1 MIQLYVS
8 GQLVDITESV
18 GLFLNKKFE
27 EIENPT
33 LYFSDYSKTITLPF
47 TSNNKI
53 IFDNYSRQDSVVT
66 ERTLDPRK
74 KIPFQLLYNSQ
85 LVMEGYMKINN
96 ANTVYSDKKFS
107 CELFSQ
113 FGLVMN
119 EIGELTFNKY
129 ECQSYGGEK
138 DDKYLIQNPWSNDL
152 KVDRNLVKESFEQTE
167 HLLYGEDI
175 LDYIKFI
182 PTYQGKYPDFESDK
196 IEGLSNNV
204 SNLSRE
210 RDEHYIREFRSYYQQ
225 PSIFVN
231 KLWQLTKKKVE
242 EITDYQFILDTSW
255 FNSHNPYYTNLL
267 YTCPSL
273 FEEDDNF
280 REIVDNF
287 DPNSLNYHVNIKNQS
302 NLSSHHYKKLF
313 FSPNGELYNEGTFNQ
328 TRVGQT
334 TFTWNGRLQ
343 LLCPSQRN
351 IYAKIREDNPLYIRF
366 YAVNAETN
374 QPINQAM
381 HTFMLFSCEYNSNI
395 SSSTFDDAYDVGIV
409 DLNTVSSRHKPE
421 GYRNTEGWW
430 FSKDVGF
437 TLNITENVPY
447 YIVCDSYFCNNGCGI
462 ETSTQSYTPHWDW
475 LWADKFYEG
484 TGYYVFANMTG
495 CSVKTSDYKRS
506 HTKIDIYRIF
516 PKDTTLLKVLLNYS
530 KTFGL
535 CWDVDQDNKKITVM
549 SRNKFFSGY
558 EIFDWSD
565 KVDRKCDFVLEPL
578 CFSNKYVCF
587 NVEQGKGERLE
598 KYMSKYNLGY
608 GAKKLDTEYQF
619 NTETEDFFE
628 GIQPSVVATK
638 AQFSR
643 LDNTTDPD
651 SANFRG
657 YNYKITPT
665 EQYVDN
671 DNGGE
676 NAGNFGAFYFWDGV
690 MQPDERLGF
699 ISNGYPCI
707 LVSDDTDF
715 QISHDEYCWNMSGT
729 YFVRC
734 YHLPKISTI
743 SEDNWSI
750 HFESPREYYF
760 EKPAGE
766 IKYIYNEFW
775 KNFIDERY
783 SVQNKKLTAYFYLT
797 PEDYKKITF
806 RQFVKIENTLYH
818 VNRIFDFDFDV
829 NSPTKVELVQVW
841 NVGAYVNG
849 QHSWQDLSVSPDV
862 LEVYSTEYKPIQVF
876 SSNDEFVVA
885 EKPSWVNYYI
895 DPENQNRVWVKANS
909 NPLRYRS
916 GVIKIRSGN
925 LQDTVIVTQKPTNPY
940 LILNSTTAVVNGS
953 GSTITVNIESNPTEI
968 SVVSK
973 PSWCEVR
980 IRNVESSAI
989 LPRQTVSSTSR
1000 INQVI
1005 TNVAT
1010 ISVRANNSSNQRSG
1024 IVRFGNGSVTKD
1036 FIVRQL
1042 GYRTIFYPFGS
1053 ESLHVESGNS
1063 GTWNLR
1069 CNKEIDSKSLK
1080 ITRGTVSKTN
1090 DKVIDE
1096 LQINFTPQLYSDS
1109 EFSETCTGG
1118 QVTFKTLD
1126 GETVVANYNY
1136 GRWDK
1141 GRTVVIGP
1149 FKNGKITVDGVEYKS
1164 TYFESLT
1171 DGTTIEI
1178 VAIPDEGSTF
1188 VKWSDDV
1195 QTATRTIT
1203 INREDVSI
1211 YPIFESDYYLYDNAN
1226 IVDFDN
1232 LEHIVYK

>member
-1 MIQLYVS
+1 MIELYIKN
-8 GQLVDITESV
+8 QKVDIDESV

-33 LYFSDYSKTITLPF
+33 LYFCDYSKTISLPF
-47 TSNNKI
+47 TSNNKK

-66 ERTLDPRK
+66 INTLDPRK
-74 KIPFQLLYNSQ
+74 KIEFQLLYNSQ
-85 LVMEGYMKINN
+85 LVMSGYLKINN
-96 ANTVYSDKKFS
+96 ANTCYTDKKFE

-113 FGLVMN
+113 FGLVMQ
-119 EIGELTFNKY
+119 EIEMLTFNKY
-129 ECQSYGGEK
+129 ETQSWGGEK
-138 DDKYLIQNPWSNDL
+138 DDKYLIHSPWSDEL
-152 KVDRNLVKESFEQTE
+152 KVDRNLVKDSFEQTE
-167 HLLYGEDI
+167 HLLNGEDI

-182 PTYQGKYPDFESDK
+182 PSYQGKYPDFESDK
-196 IEGLSNNV
+196 IEGLSGNV

-210 RDEHYIREFRSYYQQ
+210 RDEHYTREFRSYYQQ

-231 KLWQLTKKKVE
+231 KLWQMTKKKVE
-242 EITDYQFILDTSW
+242 EITDYEFNLDSSW

-287 DPNSLNYHVNIKNQS
+287 DPDGLNYHVNIKNQS

-313 FSPNGELYNEGTFNQ
+313 FNPNGELYTNGTFNQ
-328 TRVGQT
+328 ARLGQT

-343 LLCPSQRN
+343 LVCPSSRN
-351 IYAKIREDNPLYIRF
+351 IYAKIRKDNPLYIRF
-366 YAVNAETN
+366 YAVNTETN

-381 HTFMLFSCEYNSNI
+381 HTFMLYSCEYNSNI
-395 SSSTFDDAYDVGIV
+395 SSSTFDDAFDVGIV
-409 DLNTVSSRHKPE
+409 DLNTVSSQHKPE
-421 GYRNTEGWW
+421 GYRNTQGWW

-447 YIVCDSYFCNNGCGI
+447 YIVCDAYFSNNGCGI
-462 ETSTQSYTPHWDW
+462 ETSSQSMTPHWDW

-484 TGYYVFANMTG
+484 TGYHIFANMVG

-506 HTKIDIYRIF
+506 HTKIDMYRIF
-516 PKDTTLLKVLLNYS
+516 PKDTSLLKVLLNYS
-530 KTFGL
+530 KSFGL

-549 SRNKFFSGY
+549 SRNKFFSSY

-587 NVEQGKGERLE
+587 NTEEGKGERLE
-598 KYMSKYNLGY
+598 KYVSKYDIGY

-619 NTETEDFFE
+619 NTETENFFE

-643 LDNTTDPD
+643 MDNTTDPD
-651 SANFRG
+651 SPNFRG

-665 EQYVDN
+665 EQYIDN
-671 DNGGE
+671 DNDGE

-699 ISNGYPCI
+699 ISNGYPCVLI
-707 LVSDDTDF
+707 SDDTDY
-715 QISHDEYCWNMSGT
+715 QVSHDEYMWNMSGT

-734 YHLPKISTI
+734 YRLPKISTV
-743 SEDNWSI
+743 SEDNWSV

-775 KNFIDERY
+775 KNFINERY

-818 VNRIFDFDFDV
+818 VNRIFDYDFDT

-841 NVGAYVNG
+841 NTNAYTNG

-862 LEVYSTEYKPIQVF
+862 LEVYSTEWKSIELF
-876 SSNDEFVVA
+876 SSNDWVIS
-885 EKPSWVNYYI
+885 EKPSWINYYI
-895 DPENQNRVWVKANS
+895 DPENPNRVWVKANS
-909 NPLRYRS
+909 EPLRSRSGRIRVRS
-916 GVIKIRSGN
+916 GV
-925 LQDTVIVTQKPTNPY
+925 LQDTVIVNQKPSTPYMIINP
-940 LILNSTTAVVNGS
+940 TTATANGA
-953 GSTITVNIESNPTEI
+953 GETIEVSIESNPTEI
-968 SVVSK
+968 SVLQK
-973 PSWCEVR
+973 PNWCDVR

-989 LPRQTVSSTSR
+989 LPRQTVSSTNR

-1010 ISVRANNSSNQRSG
+1010 ISIRPNNSSNQRSG
-1024 IVRFGNGSVTKD
+1024 IVRFGNGNVTKD
-1036 FIVRQL
+1036 FTIRQL
-1042 GYRTIFYPFGS
+1042 GNRVILYHFGDDII
-1053 ESLHVESGNS
+1053 HVESNS
-1063 GTWNLR
+1063 TGTWNLR
-1069 CNKEIDSKSLK
+1069 CDKEIDPKSIK
-1080 ITRGTVSKTN
+1080 ITRGSVSKTN
-1090 DKVIDE
+1090 DNVIDN
-1096 LQINFTPQLYSDS
+1096 LQINFTPQLYSDD
-1109 EFSETCTGG
+1109 ELTETSTGG
-1118 QVTFKTLD
+1118 MVRFKTLD
-1126 GETVVANYNY
+1126 GEMITANYNY
-1136 GRWDK
+1136 GPWL
-1141 GRTVVIGP
+1141 
-1149 FKNGKITVDGVEYKS
+1149 KNYSVTIRGVEGGSFTVDGVSYS
-1164 TYFESLT
+1164 TTYFESIQDSTTLT
-1171 DGTTIEI
+1171 ITAT
-1178 VAIPDEGSTF
+1178 PDEGATF
-1188 VKWSDDV
+1188 VGWSDNV
-1195 QTATRTIT
+1195 QNAERTIT
-1203 INREDVSI
+1203 VNGSDIDI
-1211 YPIFESDYYLYDNAN
+1211 WPIFESDYYLYDNSK
-1226 IVDFDN
+1226 IVEFDN
-1232 LEHIVYK
+1232 SDLVKI

>member
-1 MIQLYVS
+1 MIQLYINN
-8 GQLVDITESV
+8 QLVDITESV

-33 LYFSDYSKTITLPF
+33 LYFCDYSKTITLPF
-47 TSNNKI
+47 TPTNKK
-53 IFDNYSRQDSVVT
+53 IFDNFSRQDSVVT
-66 ERTLDPRK
+66 DRTLDPRR

-85 LVMEGYMKINN
+85 LVLEGYMKINN
-96 ANTVYSDKKFS
+96 ANSVYTDKKFS

-138 DDKYLIQNPWSNDL
+138 DDKYLIQNPWSDDL
-152 KVDRNLVKESFEQTE
+152 KVDRNLVKDSFEQTE
-167 HLLYGEDI
+167 HLLDGEDI
-175 LDYIKFI
+175 LDYIKFV
-182 PTYQGKYPDFESDK
+182 PSYQGKYEDFTSDK
-196 IEGLSNNV
+196 IEGLNDNV

-242 EITDYQFILDTSW
+242 EITDYEFNLDSSW
-255 FNSHNPYYTNLL
+255 FNSHNPYYTNLI

-273 FEEDDNF
+273 FEKDDNF
-280 REIVDNF
+280 REIVNNF
-287 DPNSLNYHVNIKNQS
+287 DPDGLNYHVNIKNQS

-313 FSPNGELYNEGTFNQ
+313 FNPDGELYNSGTFNQ
-328 TRVGQT
+328 SRVGQT

-343 LLCPSQRN
+343 LVCPSQRN
-351 IYAKIREDNPLYIRF
+351 IYAKIRKDNPLYVRF

-381 HTFMLFSCEYNSNI
+381 HTFMLYSCEFNSNI
-395 SSSTFDDAYDVGIV
+395 SSSTFDDALDLGIV
-409 DLNTVSSRHKPE
+409 DLNTVSSQHKPE

-430 FSKDVGF
+430 FSKDVAF
-437 TLNITENVPY
+437 TLNITENVSY
-447 YIVCDSYFCNNGCGI
+447 YIVCDSYFSNNGCGI

-475 LWADKFYEG
+475 LWKDKFYEG
-484 TGYYVFANMTG
+484 TGYHIFANMTG

-506 HTKIDIYRIF
+506 HTKIDMYRVF

-530 KTFGL
+530 KSFGL

-558 EIFDWSD
+558 EIFDWTD
-565 KVDRKCDFVLEPL
+565 KVDRKCDFILEPL
-578 CFSNKYVCF
+578 CFTNKYVCF
-587 NVEQGKGERLE
+587 NTEEGKGERLE
-598 KYMSKYNLGY
+598 KYVSKYDIGY

-619 NTETEDFFE
+619 NSETENFFE
-628 GIQPSVVATK
+628 GIQPSIVATK

-651 SANFRG
+651 SPNFRG
-657 YNYKITPT
+657 YNYKVTPN
-665 EQYVDN
+665 EQYIDN
-671 DNGGE
+671 DNDGE

-690 MQPDERLGF
+690 MEPDERLGF
-699 ISNGYPCI
+699 ISNGYPCVLI
-707 LVSDDTDF
+707 SDDTDY
-715 QISHDEYCWNMSGT
+715 QVSHDEYFWNMSGT

-734 YHLPKISTI
+734 YHLPKISTV

-760 EKPAGE
+760 EKPAGK
-766 IKYIYNEFW
+766 IKYIYDEFW

-806 RQFVKIENTLYH
+806 RQFVEIENTLYH
-818 VNRIFDFDFDV
+818 VNRIFDYDFDT

-841 NVGAYVNG
+841 DTNAYTNG

-862 LEVYSTEYKPIQVF
+862 LEVYSQEWKSIEVF
-876 SSNDEFVVA
+876 SSNDEFVVE
-885 EKPSWVNYYI
+885 EKPSWISYRI
-895 DPENQNRVWVKANS
+895 DEENPNRVWLKANS
-909 NPLRYRS
+909 NPLRSRS

-925 LQDTVIVTQKPTNPY
+925 LQDVCIVTQKPNGPY
-940 LILNSTTAVVNGS
+940 LIINPTTATINGA
-953 GSTITVNIESNPTEI
+953 GETITVNIESNPTEI
-968 SVVSK
+968 SVLQK
-973 PSWCEVR
+973 PNWCDIR
-980 IRNVESSAI
+980 IRNVENQPI

-1000 INQVI
+1000 INQVT

-1010 ISVRANNSSNQRSG
+1010 ISIRPNNSSTQRTG
-1024 IVRFGNGSVTKD
+1024 VVRFGNGSVTKD
-1036 FIVRQL
+1036 FTIRQL

-1069 CNKEIDSKSLK
+1069 CSKEIDSKSIK
-1080 ITRGTVSKTN
+1080 ITRGSVSKAN
-1090 DKVIDE
+1090 DKVVDR
-1096 LQINFTPQLYSDS
+1096 LQISFLPQLYSDD
-1109 EFSETCTGG
+1109 ELTETSTGG
-1118 QVTFKTLD
+1118 MVSFKTLD
-1126 GETVVANYNY
+1126 GETIVANYNY
-1136 GRWDK
+1136 GSWL
-1141 GRTVVIGP
+1141 
-1149 FKNGKITVDGVEYKS
+1149 KNYSVTIRGVEGGSFTVDGVSYS
-1164 TYFESLT
+1164 TTYFESIPDGNTLT
-1171 DGTTIEI
+1171 ITAT
-1178 VAIPDEGSTF
+1178 PDEGATF
-1188 VKWSDDV
+1188 VGWSDNV
-1195 QTATRTIT
+1195 QTAERTIT
-1203 INREDVSI
+1203 VNGSDIDI
-1211 YPIFESDYYLYDNAN
+1211 WPIFESGYLLFDDGN

-1232 LEHIVYK
+1232 LEHITYK

>member
-1 MIQLYVS
+1 
-8 GQLVDITESV
+8 
-18 GLFLNKKFE
+18 
-27 EIENPT
+27 
-33 LYFSDYSKTITLPF
+33 
-47 TSNNKI
+47 
-53 IFDNYSRQDSVVT
+53 
-66 ERTLDPRK
+66 
-74 KIPFQLLYNSQ
+74 
-85 LVMEGYMKINN
+85 
-96 ANTVYSDKKFS
+96 
-107 CELFSQ
+107 
-113 FGLVMN
+113 
-119 EIGELTFNKY
+119 
-129 ECQSYGGEK
+129 
-138 DDKYLIQNPWSNDL
+138 
-152 KVDRNLVKESFEQTE
+152 
-167 HLLYGEDI
+167 
-175 LDYIKFI
+175 
-182 PTYQGKYPDFESDK
+182 
-196 IEGLSNNV
+196 
-204 SNLSRE
+204 
-210 RDEHYIREFRSYYQQ
+210 
-225 PSIFVN
+225 
-231 KLWQLTKKKVE
+231 
-242 EITDYQFILDTSW
+242 
-255 FNSHNPYYTNLL
+255 
-267 YTCPSL
+267 
-273 FEEDDNF
+273 
-280 REIVDNF
+280 
-287 DPNSLNYHVNIKNQS
+287 
-302 NLSSHHYKKLF
+302 
-313 FSPNGELYNEGTFNQ
+313 
-328 TRVGQT
+328 
-334 TFTWNGRLQ
+334 
-343 LLCPSQRN
+343 
-351 IYAKIREDNPLYIRF
+351 
-366 YAVNAETN
+366 
-374 QPINQAM
+374 
-381 HTFMLFSCEYNSNI
+381 
-395 SSSTFDDAYDVGIV
+395 
-409 DLNTVSSRHKPE
+409 
-421 GYRNTEGWW
+421 
-430 FSKDVGF
+430 
-437 TLNITENVPY
+437 
-447 YIVCDSYFCNNGCGI
+447 
-462 ETSTQSYTPHWDW
+462 
-475 LWADKFYEG
+475 
-484 TGYYVFANMTG
+484 
-495 CSVKTSDYKRS
+495 
-506 HTKIDIYRIF
+506 
-516 PKDTTLLKVLLNYS
+516 
-530 KTFGL
+530 
-535 CWDVDQDNKKITVM
+535 M

-608 GAKKLDTEYQF
+608 GAKKIDTEYQF

-690 MQPDERLGF
+690 MEPDERLGF

-818 VNRIFDFDFDV
+818 VNRIFDYDFDT

-841 NVGAYVNG
+841 NLDAYTNG

-862 LEVYSTEYKPIQVF
+862 LEVYSTEYKPIEVF
-876 SSNDEFVVA
+876 SSSDEFVIS

-895 DPENQNRVWVKANS
+895 DPDNPNRVWVKANS
-909 NPLRYRS
+909 EPLRYRS

-925 LQDTVIVTQKPTNPY
+925 LQDVVIVKQKPTNPY
-940 LILNSTTAVVNGS
+940 LIITPTTAIVNGS
-953 GSTITVNIESNPTEI
+953 GETITVNIESNPTEI

-973 PSWCEVR
+973 PSWCDVR
-980 IRNVESSAI
+980 IRNVENQPI
-989 LPRQTVSSTSR
+989 LPRQTVGSSNTG

-1005 TNVAT
+1005 TDVAT
-1010 ISVRANNSSNQRSG
+1010 ISIRANNSSNQRTG
-1024 IVRFGNGSVTKD
+1024 LIRFGNGSSTKD
-1036 FIVRQL
+1036 FTIRQL
-1042 GYRTIFYPFGS
+1042 GNRTILYHFGDDII
-1053 ESLHVESGNS
+1053 HVENGST

-1069 CNKEIDSKSLK
+1069 CDKEIDPKSLK
-1080 ITRGTVSKTN
+1080 ITRGSVSKTN
-1090 DKVIDE
+1090 DKIIDN
-1096 LQINFTPQLYSDS
+1096 LQISFLPQLYSDD
-1109 EFSETCTGG
+1109 ELTETSTGG
-1118 QVTFKTLD
+1118 MVSFKTLD
-1126 GETVVANYNY
+1126 GKTVVANYNY
-1136 GRWDK
+1136 GPWLQSRK
-1141 GRTVVIGP
+1141 VVIGP
-1149 FKNGKITVDGVEYKS
+1149 FKNGKITVDGVVYNS

-1171 DGTTIEI
+1171 DGTTLTIT
-1178 VAIPDEGSTF
+1178 ATPDEGSTF

-1211 YPIFESDYYLYDNAN
+1211 YPIFESDYYLYDNN
-1226 IVDFDN
+1226 KIVEFDN
-1232 LEHIVYK
+1232 SDLVKI

>member
-1 MIQLYVS
+1 MIQLYINS
-8 GQLVDITESV
+8 QLVDITESV

-33 LYFSDYSKTITLPF
+33 LYFCDYSKTIELPF

-66 ERTLDPRK
+66 DRTLDPRK

-96 ANTVYSDKKFS
+96 ANSVYTDKKFE

-113 FGLVMN
+113 FGLVMQ
-119 EIGELTFNKY
+119 EIEMLTFNKY
-129 ECQSYGGEK
+129 ETQSYGGSK
-138 DDKYLIQNPWSNDL
+138 PDKYLIHSPWSDEL
-152 KVDRNLVKESFEQTE
+152 KVDRNLVKDSFEQTE

-175 LDYIKFI
+175 LDYVKFI
-182 PTYQGKYPDFESDK
+182 PSYQGKYPDFTSNK
-196 IEGLSNNV
+196 IEGLSGNV
-204 SNLSRE
+204 SNLSRA
-210 RDEHYIREFRSYYQQ
+210 RDEHYTREFRSYYQQ
-225 PSIFVN
+225 PAIWVN

-242 EITDYQFILDTSW
+242 EITDYEFNLDFSW

-273 FEEDDNF
+273 FEKDENF
-280 REIVDNF
+280 REIVNNF
-287 DPNSLNYHVNIKNQS
+287 EPNSLNYHVNIKNQS

-313 FSPNGELYNEGTFNQ
+313 FNPNGELYTNGTFNQ
-328 TRVGQT
+328 SRVGQT

-343 LLCPSQRN
+343 LVCPSSRN
-351 IYAKIREDNPLYIRF
+351 IYAKIRKDNPLYIRF

-374 QPINQAM
+374 QPINQAI
-381 HTFMLFSCEYNSNI
+381 HTFMLYSCEYNSNI
-395 SSSTFDDAYDVGIV
+395 STSTFDDAYDVGIV
-409 DLNTVSSRHKPE
+409 DLNTVSSQHKPE

-462 ETSTQSYTPHWDW
+462 ETSSQSYTPHWDW
-475 LWADKFYEG
+475 LWQDKFYEG
-484 TGYYVFANMTG
+484 TGYHIFANMVG

-506 HTKIDIYRIF
+506 HTKIDMYRIF

-530 KTFGL
+530 KSFGL

-549 SRNKFFSGY
+549 SRNKFFSSY

-587 NVEQGKGERLE
+587 NTEEGKGERLE
-598 KYMSKYNLGY
+598 KYVSKYDIGY

-619 NTETEDFFE
+619 NSETENFFE
-628 GIQPSVVATK
+628 GIQPSIVATK

-651 SANFRG
+651 SPDFRG
-657 YNYKITPT
+657 YNYKITPN
-665 EQYVDN
+665 EQYIDN
-671 DNGGE
+671 DNDGE

-690 MQPDERLGF
+690 MEIDERLGF
-699 ISNGYPCI
+699 ISNGYPCVLI
-707 LVSDDTDF
+707 SDDTDY
-715 QISHDEYCWNMSGT
+715 QVSHDEYMWNMSGT

-743 SEDNWSI
+743 SEDNWSV

-760 EKPAGE
+760 EKPSGK
-766 IKYIYNEFW
+766 IKYIYDEFW

-818 VNRIFDFDFDV
+818 VNRIFDYDFDT

-841 NVGAYVNG
+841 DTNAYTNG

-862 LEVYSTEYKPIQVF
+862 LEVYSTEWKSIEVF
-876 SSNDEFVVA
+876 SSSDEFVIS
-885 EKPSWVNYYI
+885 EKPSWINYRI
-895 DPENQNRVWVKANS
+895 DPENPNRVWLKANS
-909 NPLRYRS
+909 EPLRGRTGRIKVRS
-916 GVIKIRSGN
+916 GV
-925 LQDTVIVTQKPTNPY
+925 LQDTVIVTQKPSTPYMIINP
-940 LILNSTTAVVNGS
+940 TTAVVEGS
-953 GSTITVNIESNPTEI
+953 GSTITVNIESNPTEV

-989 LPRQTVSSTSR
+989 LPRQTVGSTSR
-1000 INQVI
+1000 INQAI

-1010 ISVRANNSSNQRSG
+1010 ISVRANNSSTQRTG
-1024 IVRFGNGSVTKD
+1024 IVRFGNGNSTKD
-1036 FIVRQL
+1036 FTIRQL
-1042 GYRTIFYPFGS
+1042 GGRNILYHFGDDII
-1053 ESLHVESGNS
+1053 HVKSNNS

-1069 CNKEIDSKSLK
+1069 CDKEIDPKSLK
-1080 ITRGTVSKTN
+1080 ITRGSVSKTN
-1090 DKVIDE
+1090 DKVIDN
-1096 LQINFTPQLYSDS
+1096 LHISFVPQLYSDD
-1109 EFSETCTGG
+1109 ELTETSTGG
-1118 QVTFKTLD
+1118 QVTLKTLD
-1126 GETVVANYNY
+1126 GETLVANYNY
-1136 GRWDK
+1136 GSW
-1141 GRTVVIGP
+1141 V
-1149 FKNGKITVDGVEYKS
+1149 KNYSVTIRGVEGGSFTVDGVSYS
-1164 TYFESLT
+1164 TTYFESIP
-1171 DGTTIEI
+1171 DGTTLTIT
-1178 VAIPDEGSTF
+1178 ATPDEGATF
-1188 VKWSDDV
+1188 VGWSDNV
-1195 QTATRTIT
+1195 QNTERTIT
-1203 INREDVSI
+1203 VNGSDIDI
-1211 YPIFESDYYLYDNAN
+1211 WPIFESEYILYDDGN

-1232 LEHIVYK
+1232 AEHIIYK

>member
-1 MIQLYVS
+1 MIQLYINN
-8 GQLVDITESV
+8 QLVDITESV

-33 LYFSDYSKTITLPF
+33 LYFADYSKTITLPF
-47 TSNNKI
+47 TPTNKK

-85 LVMEGYMKINN
+85 LVMEGYLKINN
-96 ANTVYSDKKFS
+96 ANTVYTDKKFE

-119 EIGELTFNKY
+119 EISELTFNKY
-129 ECQSYGGEK
+129 ETQSYGGEK
-138 DDKYLIQNPWSNDL
+138 DNKYLIESPWSDDL
-152 KVDRNLVKESFEQTE
+152 KVDRNLIKDSFEQTE
-167 HLLYGEDI
+167 HLLDGEDI
-175 LDYIKFI
+175 LDYIKFL
-182 PTYQGKYPDFESDK
+182 PTYQGKYENFESDK
-196 IEGLSNNV
+196 IEGLSGNV

-210 RDEHYIREFRSYYQQ
+210 RDEHYTREFRSYYQQ
-225 PSIFVN
+225 PSIWVN

-242 EITDYQFILDTSW
+242 EITDYEFNLDSSW
-255 FNSHNPYYTNLL
+255 FNNHNPYYTNLI

-273 FEEDDNF
+273 FEKDENF

-287 DPNSLNYHVNIKNQS
+287 EPNSLNYHVNIKNQS

-313 FSPNGELYNEGTFNQ
+313 FSPDGELYNSGTFNQ
-328 TRVGQT
+328 SRLGQT

-343 LLCPSQRN
+343 LVCPSSRN

-374 QPINQAM
+374 EPINQAM
-381 HTFMLFSCEYNSNI
+381 HTFMLYSCNYNSNI
-395 SSSTFDDAYDVGIV
+395 SSSTFDDALDLGIV
-409 DLNTVSSRHKPE
+409 DLNTVSTQHKPE

-430 FSKDVGF
+430 FSQDVAF

-447 YIVCDSYFCNNGCGI
+447 YIVSDAYFANNGCGI
-462 ETSTQSYTPHWDW
+462 ETSSQSITPHIDW
-475 LWADKFYEG
+475 LWQDKFYEG
-484 TGYYVFANMTG
+484 TGYHIFANMTG

-506 HTKIDIYRIF
+506 HTKIDMYRVF

-530 KTFGL
+530 KSFGL
-535 CWDVDQDNKKITVM
+535 CWDVNQDDKKITVM
-549 SRNKFFSGY
+549 SRNKFFSSY
-558 EIFDWSD
+558 DIFDWTD
-565 KVDRKCDFVLEPL
+565 KVDRKCDFILEPL
-578 CFSNKYVCF
+578 CFTNKYVCF
-587 NVEQGKGERLE
+587 NVEEGKGERLE
-598 KYMSKYNLGY
+598 KYVSKYDIGY

-619 NTETEDFFE
+619 NSETENFFE

-651 SANFRG
+651 SPNFRG

-676 NAGNFGAFYFWDGV
+676 NAGNFGAFYFWSGV
-690 MQPDERLGF
+690 MEIDERLGF
-699 ISNGYPCI
+699 ISNGYPCVLI
-707 LVSDDTDF
+707 SDDTDY
-715 QISHDEYCWNMSGT
+715 QVSHDEYMWNMSGT

-734 YHLPKISTI
+734 YHLPKISTV

-760 EKPAGE
+760 EKPSGE

-783 SVQNKKLTAYFYLT
+783 NVQNKKLTAYFYLT

-818 VNRIFDFDFDV
+818 VNRIFDYDFDT

-841 NVGAYVNG
+841 DTNAYTDG
-849 QHSWQDLSVSPDV
+849 QYSWSDLSVSPDV
-862 LEVYSTEYKPIQVF
+862 LEVYSTEYKPIEVF
-876 SSNDEFVVA
+876 SSSNEFVIS
-885 EKPSWVNYYI
+885 EKPSWISYYI
-895 DPENQNRVWVKANS
+895 DPENPNRVWVKANS
-909 NPLRYRS
+909 EPLRGRTGRIKVRS
-916 GVIKIRSGN
+916 GV
-925 LQDTVIVTQKPTNPY
+925 LQDTVIVNQKPSTPYMIINP
-940 LILNSTTAVVNGS
+940 TTATANGA
-953 GSTITVNIESNPTEI
+953 GETITVNIESNPTEV

-973 PSWCEVR
+973 PSWCDVR

-989 LPRQTVSSTSR
+989 LPRTTVGSNIG

-1010 ISVRANNSSNQRSG
+1010 ISVRANNSSTQRTG
-1024 IVRFGNGSVTKD
+1024 VVRFGNGSVTKD
-1036 FIVRQL
+1036 FTIKQL
-1042 GYRTIFYPFGS
+1042 GNRTILYHFGDDII
-1053 ESLHVESGNS
+1053 HVESNS
-1063 GTWNLR
+1063 GTWTLR
-1069 CNKEIDSKSLK
+1069 CDKEIDSKSIK
-1080 ITRGTVSKTN
+1080 ITRGSVSKTN
-1090 DKVIDE
+1090 DNVIDN
-1096 LQINFTPQLYSDS
+1096 LQISFTPQLYSDD
-1109 EFSETCTGG
+1109 ELTETSTGG
-1118 QVTFKTLD
+1118 QITFKTLD

-1136 GRWDK
+1136 GSWLK
-1141 GRTVVIGP
+1141 NYNLTIGP
-1149 FKNGKITVDGVEYKS
+1149 FEGGKIEVDGVSYS
-1164 TYFESLT
+1164 TTYFESIP
-1171 DGTTIEI
+1171 DGTTIT
-1178 VAIPDEGSTF
+1178 VSAIPNEGSTF
-1188 VKWSDDV
+1188 VGWSDNV

-1203 INREDVSI
+1203 INGADVEI
-1211 YPIFESDYYLYDNAN
+1211 YPIFESDYYLYDNSK
-1226 IVDFDN
+1226 IVEFDN
-1232 LEHIVYK
+1232 SDLIKI

>member
-1 MIQLYVS
+1 
-8 GQLVDITESV
+8 
-18 GLFLNKKFE
+18 
-27 EIENPT
+27 
-33 LYFSDYSKTITLPF
+33 
-47 TSNNKI
+47 
-53 IFDNYSRQDSVVT
+53 
-66 ERTLDPRK
+66 
-74 KIPFQLLYNSQ
+74 
-85 LVMEGYMKINN
+85 
-96 ANTVYSDKKFS
+96 
-107 CELFSQ
+107 
-113 FGLVMN
+113 
-119 EIGELTFNKY
+119 
-129 ECQSYGGEK
+129 
-138 DDKYLIQNPWSNDL
+138 
-152 KVDRNLVKESFEQTE
+152 
-167 HLLYGEDI
+167 
-175 LDYIKFI
+175 
-182 PTYQGKYPDFESDK
+182 
-196 IEGLSNNV
+196 
-204 SNLSRE
+204 
-210 RDEHYIREFRSYYQQ
+210 
-225 PSIFVN
+225 
-231 KLWQLTKKKVE
+231 
-242 EITDYQFILDTSW
+242 
-255 FNSHNPYYTNLL
+255 
-267 YTCPSL
+267 
-273 FEEDDNF
+273 
-280 REIVDNF
+280 
-287 DPNSLNYHVNIKNQS
+287 
-302 NLSSHHYKKLF
+302 
-313 FSPNGELYNEGTFNQ
+313 
-328 TRVGQT
+328 
-334 TFTWNGRLQ
+334 
-343 LLCPSQRN
+343 
-351 IYAKIREDNPLYIRF
+351 
-366 YAVNAETN
+366 
-374 QPINQAM
+374 
-381 HTFMLFSCEYNSNI
+381 
-395 SSSTFDDAYDVGIV
+395 
-409 DLNTVSSRHKPE
+409 
-421 GYRNTEGWW
+421 
-430 FSKDVGF
+430 
-437 TLNITENVPY
+437 
-447 YIVCDSYFCNNGCGI
+447 
-462 ETSTQSYTPHWDW
+462 
-475 LWADKFYEG
+475 
-484 TGYYVFANMTG
+484 
-495 CSVKTSDYKRS
+495 
-506 HTKIDIYRIF
+506 
-516 PKDTTLLKVLLNYS
+516 
-530 KTFGL
+530 
-535 CWDVDQDNKKITVM
+535 
-549 SRNKFFSGY
+549 
-558 EIFDWSD
+558 
-565 KVDRKCDFVLEPL
+565 
-578 CFSNKYVCF
+578 
-587 NVEQGKGERLE
+587 
-598 KYMSKYNLGY
+598 
-608 GAKKLDTEYQF
+608 
-619 NTETEDFFE
+619 
-628 GIQPSVVATK
+628 
-638 AQFSR
+638 
-643 LDNTTDPD
+643 
-651 SANFRG
+651 
-657 YNYKITPT
+657 
-665 EQYVDN
+665 
-671 DNGGE
+671 
-676 NAGNFGAFYFWDGV
+676 
-690 MQPDERLGF
+690 
-699 ISNGYPCI
+699 
-707 LVSDDTDF
+707 
-715 QISHDEYCWNMSGT
+715 MSGT

-734 YHLPKISTI
+734 YHLPKISTV
-743 SEDNWSI
+743 SEDNWSV

-862 LEVYSTEYKPIQVF
+862 LEVYSTEYKPIEVF
-876 SSNDEFVVA
+876 SSSDEFVIA
-885 EKPSWVNYYI
+885 EKPSWINYYI
-895 DPENQNRVWVKANS
+895 DPDNPNRVWVKANS
-909 NPLRYRS
+909 EPLRSRSGRIKVRS
-916 GVIKIRSGN
+916 GV
-925 LQDTVIVTQKPTNPY
+925 LQDTVIVNQKPSTPYMIINPT
-940 LILNSTTAVVNGS
+940 SAVVEGA
-953 GSTITVNIESNPTEI
+953 GETITVNIESNPTEV
-968 SVVSK
+968 SVVAK
-973 PSWCEVR
+973 PTWCDVR

-989 LPRQTVSSTSR
+989 LPRTTVGSN
-1000 INQVI
+1000 IGVNQAI